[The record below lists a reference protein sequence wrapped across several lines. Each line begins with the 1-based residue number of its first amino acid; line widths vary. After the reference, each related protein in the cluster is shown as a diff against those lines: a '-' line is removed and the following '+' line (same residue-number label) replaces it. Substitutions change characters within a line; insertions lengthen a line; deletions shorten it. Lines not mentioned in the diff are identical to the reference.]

1 MTGEGPTRSAWVI
14 AVAALVLAYAFSVP
28 GFVRLDD
35 LSLGQAALRASV
47 PAVVVTLIVVSGRMN
62 AVSNQKL
69 YRQWE
74 LAAYAGL
81 VVVVGVVIWS
91 VFAGVP
97 FMALVA
103 LIPAALLIANIVIVR
118 RRRAAPRA

>member
-14 AVAALVLAYAFSVP
+14 AVAALVLAYAFSVL